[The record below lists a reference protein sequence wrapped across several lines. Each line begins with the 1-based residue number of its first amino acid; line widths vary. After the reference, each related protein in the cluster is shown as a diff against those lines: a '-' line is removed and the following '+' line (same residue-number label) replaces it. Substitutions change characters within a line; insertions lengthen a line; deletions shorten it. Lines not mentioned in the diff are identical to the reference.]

1 MTTTTL
7 EQSAADS
14 QRYRLARY
22 GLEIIPAMA
31 SRGADLIQCADA
43 VAARMGWAFLT
54 ADELALVA
62 AVRNYVNGEAQ

>member
-7 EQSAADS
+7 EQSAAHS

-31 SRGADLIQCADA
+31 SRGADLMQCADA
-43 VAARMGWAFLT
+43 VTARMGWGFLT